1 MERNIIISLF
11 DYTGNWSRPYREN
24 GYEVIQVDIQHGT
37 DILTWNY
44 KEIERE
50 RESTAYSLPY
60 RVRTLLYREP
70 ATLRERTQTALQ
82 SRVKGSYTKP
92 SKLSSILT
100 PLFG

>member
-1 MERNIIISLF
+1 MKRNIILSLF

-50 RESTAYSLPY
+50 SLRRTRCRAVYGLCYIGSPPLCEKGRRRHY
-60 RVRTLLYREP
+60 RAE
-70 ATLRERTQTALQ
+70 
-82 SRVKGSYTKP
+82 
-92 SKLSSILT
+92 
-100 PLFG
+100 